1 MEWQLNY
8 DINQQSPLGKW
19 AKFSTNIKDPLG
31 SSNTLIRSVTNL
43 SSPEK
48 NQMVE
53 NTGNPGPT
61 PPKYNPPA
69 PT

>member
-19 AKFSTNIKDPLG
+19 AKFSTNMKDPLG

-48 NQMVE
+48 NQMV
-53 NTGNPGPT
+53 
-61 PPKYNPPA
+61 
-69 PT
+69 